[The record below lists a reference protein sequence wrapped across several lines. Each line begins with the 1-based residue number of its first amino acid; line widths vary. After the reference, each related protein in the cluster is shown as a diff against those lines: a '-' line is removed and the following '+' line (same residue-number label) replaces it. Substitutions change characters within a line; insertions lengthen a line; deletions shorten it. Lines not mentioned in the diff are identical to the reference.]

1 MQILTEVEEN
11 MIEEITADDRDPE
24 IGEDRDLEIADAQD
38 LKIVDVQDQGIAN
51 AQDLEKVKNVLD
63 QDLENHLGKNL
74 KKIMIPKKVLPKI
87 GKIKKWFALK
97 IYDLFSILTYLFGKA
112 LDQI

>member
-11 MIEEITADDRDPE
+11 MIEGITADDHDPE
-24 IGEDRDLEIADAQD
+24 IGEDRDLE
-38 LKIVDVQDQGIAN
+38 IVDVQDQGIAN
-51 AQDLEKVKNVLD
+51 AQDLEKVENVLD

-74 KKIMIPKKVLPKI
+74 KKIMIPKKVPPRI

-97 IYDLFSILTYLFGKA
+97 IYDLFIIDTSCFGGRY
-112 LDQI
+112 

>member
-11 MIEEITADDRDPE
+11 MIGGITADAQ
-24 IGEDRDLEIADAQD
+24 DLKIVDVQD

-51 AQDLEKVKNVLD
+51 AQDLEKVENVLD

-97 IYDLFSILTYLFGKA
+97 ISI
-112 LDQI
+112 